1 MLRVRISG
9 KAPRCEADGNW
20 HTSHPQKLGLPSS
33 NLGLRTTC
41 SAGSCKSVQLRVLEA
56 RPLSVRVRRGAP
68 SDSGAIGRRPR
79 LKSDEPARD
88 GGSNPACPTRSFRP
102 SSNRIRHPPS
112 KRVHG
117 DSSSSGRTS
126 DTGDV
131 AQRKSVRLI
140 TEGSLD
146 RCQPS
151 PPVHRPL
158 SSVGQSS
165 CLVSSGSPVRIVA
178 EGTNDNR
185 AIAKRP
191 GCSLQN

>member
-1 MLRVRISG
+1 MFRVRISG
-9 KAPRCEADGNW
+9 KAPKCEAEWNR
-20 HTSHPQKLGLPSS
+20 HTSHPQKLGLSS
-33 NLGLRTTC
+33 SSLGLRTTC
-41 SAGSCKSVQLRVLEA
+41 SAGQCKSAQLRVLDA

-79 LKSDEPARD
+79 LKSDECERD
-88 GGSNPACPTRSFRP
+88 VGSNPACPTRSFRP

-112 KRVHG
+112 KRAHG
-117 DSSSSGRTS
+117 DSNSSGRAS

-131 AQRKSVRLI
+131 AQWKSVRLI

-146 RCQPS
+146 RFQRS
-151 PPVHRPL
+151 PPFHRPL

-178 EGTNDNR
+178 EGTTT
-185 AIAKRP
+185 IAR
-191 GCSLQN
+191 